1 MTREEFEKIID
12 NNSID
17 SSRMYDGNIILNAIY
32 SLFKKEWYE
41 NPDNFPCLCVDTYD
55 NPIIIFSQ
63 EEYKKCP
70 RLRLATKEEVLSL
83 FVDS

>member
-1 MTREEFEKIID
+1 MTREEFERIID
-12 NNSID
+12 NNGVD
-17 SSRMYDGNIILNAIY
+17 SSKMYDGSIVLTAIY

-41 NPDNFPCLCVDTYD
+41 NPDNFPCLCIDSYD
-55 NPIIIFSQ
+55 NPIIIFSK

-70 RLRLATKEEVLSL
+70 RLRPATKEEVLTL